1 MVVYTN
7 SAGNFV
13 FGGAESAN
21 GVMITSFEVS
31 AFKISPEDSYICTDS
46 TNCVDGGDDLSTGT
60 EVNPWVAQ
68 TGIVTYTVVTK
79 GFKGGETT
87 LSDLTNGGHNLKVEF
102 LCKFGTDADYG
113 SCGWPNGHERAN
125 EGSIVEEVDKANW
138 DNLDGTYSISLRFRA
153 PVWVELNVKI
163 EDEYIAQ
170 FVDGNNRYIDVRH
183 GSISKESVAN
193 GFPASLIAGETY
205 DFMLDPLDSEGNQAT
220 NAAERPS
227 ESDVSGVE
235 FKSIPFSSNF
245 DGSIGITS
253 DLEEPYDIKI
263 SFKAPEVAGS
273 YTFNI
278 YVNTNELAVSKTV
291 VVKSS
296 TYLNSSLTTVDYGTG
311 RVGTQNII
319 VSIKDIYNNPTCV
332 TRDNFNWEWG
342 ITGGQLSEM
351 GTFTSCVSAGKHLV
365 SIPSVNTVGTYTF
378 VARIS
383 NLINIATS
391 SPFDRY
397 AFSTNANVNVVSDV
411 PSTKSTMTPPHRYI
425 EVGEPAFFYI
435 IAIDRLGNNIAES
448 GDSAAFSVSV
458 TGSIS
463 GTRAAEFS
471 SSLSDRTG
479 SVGSYFGSFTPLY
492 EETYTLTV
500 SVDGY
505 PLDQGSSTH
514 DASVFL
520 ANEADYFK
528 VTGAPVSGVV
538 GSSLTFIIHQWN
550 LKYNLDMNTA
560 STTFISKLSRPQSQ
574 LPLTLGTGAG
584 DADMNRRLFVDKAYT
599 TKSGT
604 YTLSVSKADAD
615 TPSVYHAVKESPV
628 SFTLAAAKANGT
640 ESTITKPATPE
651 GGYAPGSTL
660 SLPLSLKDSYGN
672 SIITARFSDDVIVQI
687 ESKNTA
693 RIQTLTI
700 KANSAGTGLVAEGV
714 LKFASDEYS
723 VLAYASGV
731 ELTMVNPSIII
742 STNNV
747 VAPALV
753 DGNASFAAS
762 AGLPA
767 QGSSSSFIA
776 GTEYSMYIFPA
787 DVYGNVAV
795 SDVLMVVVL
804 RANNVVLSQG
814 VWNTNTGGYKVSYT
828 FTTAGATPVTVSVTP
843 AGASE
848 ATVRSFTANVNPGA
862 VFGRTTELIS
872 ITNATSVTRGTWVVR
887 LHDIYGNAL
896 TSSPAGSVD
905 IKAEMVL
912 QSTTKSS
919 TLFGSLPAADASA
932 DAISITLGSDST
944 QIGLLTLQYLGTI
957 TGTYT
962 LKLFVDGVAATDVS
976 NYKAYITS
984 GPIVGASSTASG
996 KGWNSAIS
1004 GVTSSFVV
1012 VPRDK
1017 YSNRVY
1023 TSGASVSSSLIVS
1036 SGLGVTKNLV
1046 TETPPA
1052 VIFDAA
1058 LGQYNVTYT
1067 PSVSGTSSLSFKING
1082 VAIVDSPRVFTVMA
1096 GAVSASKSF
1105 LSGPGVRGTLV
1116 GSSSQVIVQAVDSF
1130 NNFKTSGG
1138 DTFRASLDQTG
1149 SSTTVTDNDDGTYTI
1164 TYTAISPGAVLL
1176 RVEYGAD
1183 FVQTGCDFV
1192 TVPSSGCLLDIKNAE
1207 SVQTLDPLRT
1217 TYKAASLSSSNGDL
1231 TLGFA
1236 SVASTG
1242 KPSGSFHVLTFD
1254 EDGVQ
1259 MGRNDVTIEVSIGGN
1274 VLSESDIAITA
1285 IEGTTGEFLID
1296 YYYSTA
1302 GTWPLSITVNGVE
1315 IGASLREIAFNEAG
1329 ASTELV
1335 AEFGGYSNI
1344 VIRPDFTT
1352 ASSVDV
1358 VIASGTQ
1365 GTNPVVATA
1374 GFPVE
1379 FEISAKDSY
1388 GNVQYYSSDYPGDV
1402 FTVTA
1407 TASQAESLN
1416 AEFTSLACFP
1426 STSSFPDCRIP
1437 SNYGE
1442 AFPEGSVSARASLTF
1457 SNTAAYT
1464 ISVSLQPR
1472 YAMGIVSADG
1482 SAPVYDAV
1490 KVKQFKVTVV
1500 PGVVNAANSL
1510 MNGDGL
1516 SGAIA
1521 DERKSVLISAY
1532 DAGSNA
1538 LYKLSEDER
1547 EDALASCRIDFV
1559 GTSEGNKGQTFSSS
1573 SENCFALDG
1582 CFGLTNDQCLF
1593 EVYYNITY
1601 LTGTFDMSV
1610 RLCASGSPD
1619 DNPDGCLVSG
1629 ESVSITV
1636 TAGAPNGKT
1645 SGLLASPPSTVTAM
1659 ESGTLTFVARDE
1671 FNNEITTGG
1680 DGNPLVVSAIQTKP
1694 TAGSLLTNIATVS
1707 DNEDGTYTILYTLPT
1722 GGNGFEYQFNI
1733 TYDGV
1738 HITGS
1743 PYTMLVSSP
1752 NISPMHSFAYG
1763 EGLSDATITAKA
1775 GEVTSFT
1782 IQPVDA
1788 SGNMITK
1795 IPDSN
1800 KFKVIS
1806 RNLELSAGGGQEPS
1820 FSANADGSIKV
1831 SFTAVVTS
1839 PAQLTISAVRPV
1851 DGVST
1856 ETVIDSPA
1864 NGIIYVNVEPG
1875 IAEAASSYTR
1885 NDRIV
1890 PLTQVAVAGSEHNYQ
1905 IIVADKYSNQLKYN
1919 PYGTPTNLTFAA
1931 PNKYGPE
1938 GYKYIS
1944 GPAPAKYGYAQEIGA
1959 SEPGTWR
1966 VRWSAETKGTYALR
1980 AYISDGLVLDG
1991 PGGSQLPLN
2000 MEVIAADADYSKFT
2014 LTGAGITVTAQV
2026 NTRATLELEAR
2037 DVYGNFKK
2045 DSGNLLNDIIDGI
2058 SQTVYSDAALLT
2070 EEVSIQEHDVTFD
2083 STTGKYKIE
2092 YTPSSTGYLETALN
2106 IRGVEVANSPFVQ
2119 EVVAG
2124 SIDAS
2129 YTTASGPG
2137 IVGGS
2142 LGVQT
2147 YIAIVPRDSSDF
2159 LVTAGESSS
2168 KFKVTVH
2175 TTADFTTVQSGP
2187 TWDES
2192 AQVYRFEY
2200 MIEGSSD
2207 ATVTVDIT
2215 YDDTP
2220 IAGSPFSNIPISSTV
2235 STEVDVKRCVI
2246 SGPGITYGVAGELT
2260 AVAITLYDTNGKLA
2274 VPSEAPD
2281 LELTIENGNNGN
2293 FVEYTDF
2300 KPFDSSVLSGLGLDP
2315 SAFGYV
2321 NEDAGGTYFVT
2332 FTKTSMAEAPFKL
2345 KVKVDGYA
2353 TGSVE
2358 YNNPSEFTYE
2368 LVSGMT
2374 SSSTSYVQLGN
2385 TDGNIVAGDSV
2396 PVYIYPR
2403 DAYYNGQDYKDST
2416 NREETFSI
2424 VLTGPTAYSVTY
2436 TGAASDGTMKL
2447 VKDAEND
2454 VYYYYGFIKPVK
2466 AGVYK
2471 GTAQLVQNG
2480 VTSNVLTLGQTALS
2494 LDVSAGALDISNSV
2508 VSGQGVFTSKVLAK
2522 GAVKVQFRDS
2532 FSNILTDNV
2541 VEKVEFNLKRRDVN
2555 EMAFNNNIVLEYVTA
2570 QSAFVGEY
2578 ISSIS
2583 GTLDMEVSACY
2594 PTSVCENVPI
2604 SEYTGT
2610 VISPGSFD
2618 SQMSEV
2624 VGADSTSEFKVAEDS
2639 LVYVFS
2645 RDSQG
2650 NVLSTGGEILSAKL
2664 VPTLTTGQTEFRI
2677 SPSKIVDNGSGMY
2690 TITVQPKQSGNFKLL
2705 ITRSNAV
2712 VGTTDVTGFLI
2723 TVEPG
2728 VASTASTVS
2737 GTGLGLQS
2745 TGFIVVGNEA
2755 KLTLIARDAIG
2766 NAIVS
2771 NADEFTYEISV
2782 GGSVVEFG
2790 QFAYVEGSD
2799 GTYEAIYTVEKSG
2812 NLVANVKLRGQ
2823 SLLSIP
2829 SGGKVLPS
2837 TVSLKDCLLY
2847 GDALTAGVEAGVP
2860 STLSLIAKDQ
2870 YGNIVTDLEN
2880 SGLFELK
2887 IDTVNNPGFL
2897 PFAISDASIGLLT
2910 VDFILPTVDFT
2921 PGPVTVVYDNDLAL
2935 NLYKNFDTKEQF
2947 TVQVRAGQPSAS
2959 TTTLVGI
2966 SPTIP
2971 FQVDVAATVELYVR
2985 DAYGNVIGESDELTT
3000 VLDSLALN
3008 VFTTRGQTYPV
3019 DITFTSSMAVNGD
3032 HINILNFLP
3041 PAAGALRL
3049 SLYIDGSE
3057 VIDPTTEKDYECT
3070 VLPGVIG
3077 APYSTYS
3084 GAGIFSGAIAGSES
3098 TIYIQAADRTGGIIT
3113 TDKSTE
3119 ATAFTLE
3126 FEILSTSG
3134 ISNATDK
3141 ASAISGIG
3149 ITGPTYTGAGTYMF
3163 KYIPYDLG
3171 YPYSMYAKI
3180 ATGNDPIGTSDGLS
3194 GGETIQVYNATS
3206 TRESSAEKSAAL
3218 LAIDSDGTLM
3228 LGSQIPMAGSIFF
3241 KTVAGEAIVF
3251 FIQERDVNGLD
3262 ITSNSATAPSVQVS
3276 LNFVPTAPTV
3286 VNDGSGVWRV
3296 TIKPEKSGE
3305 IPIYIAFDGVEIA
3318 NSQMVLTVIPA
3329 ATSALTSTIE
3339 GSGLEPDE
3347 TNLVRAGLTSTFS
3360 IIARDSFGNYAE
3372 YDDVAGN
3379 DEFHVEI
3386 ASSVESETIVVEGT
3400 ITKTDGNGYEYEVA
3414 FVPRYVGSNNVSVY
3428 LGPAGDKVLVTTA
3441 SVEVTNGLV
3450 NVQATEVSITAEELS
3465 NTTVSAGESFEFNIY
3480 TKDIYGYDHAT
3491 PMLLWDVEL
3500 IPSDALKATGATS
3513 RAGTVTGYSGTKES
3527 GGYSVTFSLYKEG
3540 TWFLS
3545 LTERDES
3552 GGSMVS
3558 SMYVPIT
3565 VVGGVANV
3573 YKTSLSG
3580 GIASGLVASSTDRTV
3595 YITTRDVYG
3604 NLAFSSGLHPFSAD
3618 DDLNDFEITIDLDEI
3633 VPEGAEIQ
3641 GYEYTNNGA
3650 EYVSP
3655 GVFRFTYSTILP
3667 GTYYIQVIQ
3676 KKEAIGDGSNK
3687 VITVKPVP
3695 APVVTEVRF
3704 SNSLSTIQVVFDV
3717 ETDEAMQIG
3726 ASDCSN
3732 VLATATISLL
3742 GTNPLCKWTNIP
3754 TDDGTGSKTHNYLQI
3769 TLGANP
3775 TVKPQTS
3782 QNPASVIELKQQTI
3796 RTKDRNSYFAV
3807 ASTGVLGPLVYP
3819 SVKASITG
3827 VASVGTCTPLNF
3839 DALRSTGGGGRAL
3852 TYTWRIIS
3860 TQDVSNVDICEVD
3873 TANNINTCT
3882 DSLFIPYTNLVPG
3895 ATYTAELQVT
3905 NFLGTSSTATF
3916 DTSVA
3921 AVPLPKIAT
3930 PEEVSIFASDRLTII
3945 SYVSSPD
3952 TSCMDYPENLNAL
3965 EYYWEF
3971 TTGSLQGES
3980 SDWTNTRV
3988 TPELTLPPNSFE
4000 PGETYELLVTA
4011 TIKGSGNTAQM
4022 ITSTTKVNVG
4032 YREIIVENR
4041 LGGDRIVSP
4050 FYNNKLIASPFDP
4063 EDSRDESGVAY
4074 PWSYYW
4080 FCTKACEI
4088 PEGESTCEPVEI
4100 ADGAECF
4107 IDANAL
4113 FSTDIDTITIP
4124 GSELLQYL
4132 GTNNV
4137 YEIGCTISKGVRG
4150 QSSLTGR
4157 TKTSYVTWTSLT
4169 SVSVTIRDDEEDY
4182 FQGEWSPTR
4191 GGTLSCESSSAIAAV
4206 ASGESVT
4213 YQWELVSGSVGFVG
4227 GTLESLVSTSYGV
4240 EPSEAVKQSS
4250 LTIAPNTL
4258 LAGSSYTFKCT
4269 VILEASG
4276 TTGEASKTIRV
4287 GTPPSGGFLEVR
4299 YKEMTSTIL
4308 CPSAVNN
4315 CECGEDSYKSV
4326 PPAQIVF
4333 EGQEEVL
4340 VVDYGFEDGQT
4351 EFELVAKQWLD
4362 GTTDCSTS
4370 CLYQFAY
4377 AVRGQES
4384 DETAI
4389 SGKETTNTKIS
4400 GFSLPSASDG
4410 LNSADIILIVYVYDE
4425 QGMSTRY
4432 ATDYYLR
4439 INPLAAAI
4447 VDEEDT
4453 TQQVSCNL
4461 VRKLTEDAEQTSTA
4475 AIFGSLTSSSSSS
4488 RRRMLAENWRS
4499 IAMSGTKAERRAK
4512 FDAESIKIIQ
4522 RISNS
4527 EISGAIDSSRTTKGR
4542 KARAAGR
4549 NWYAASAEVAE
4560 TLINTDFNA
4569 YVGAQDTSRALSFI
4583 NVWGKTWGVPPAT
4596 ISDQPSPAL
4605 ACNSVETEFFNMK
4618 NRLVKEFRPL
4628 DLASSVDNDYL
4639 EKYICSMNTI
4649 LWKPGEISND
4659 VFDILFASGATS
4671 KIKAAVFQH
4680 RLFVDG
4686 SLNVDLQLTDA
4697 AKVCAAE
4704 FLSNML
4710 VQAYVGCHNNP
4721 VIRDQDKMNN
4731 VITATTWL
4739 GQAIADSLVPGQ
4751 DPESVEAFYFTVTG
4765 FAGQRRSATQIR
4777 RNERSTDLMLTVPQ
4791 ITSDVSASSGP
4802 LLSMNIDVDDDGPC
4816 FSELAGFTC
4825 GENVTS
4831 DDIIRVSSTVFTKT
4845 TYSLSAMDTIN
4856 PFPAKVLIDGG
4867 EEQYGY
4873 TAIVV
4878 PQYVKSGTGN
4888 FAEQIKEFNSP
4899 DQDSVNLGADA
4910 LTAMLASTPTAMED
4924 YAIATDNFAYA
4935 ARIPT
4940 NASYFDFTMHKTWDQ
4955 IFDGQSKEQEDYQ
4968 TEIRQWPLGDDG
4980 FGDFVTEWRDLPRKW
4995 SPNNFNVTDSTSIR
5009 GFSTSLYSALTFGP
5023 YFVEKVYFPPPPT
5036 VYSPPPPAPPLSPPM
5051 PVYVEYVEGDLDRS
5065 VVIIPSIAVLT
5076 IFTWML
5082 WMFFKRRRNLQMMH
5096 IDFID
5101 EDYDGALDEFDS
5113 SSSDDDSDNEGSANT
5128 GSGGGIFG
5136 FGRQRPEVEERYNR
5150 SQRIRALEERLQQTQ
5165 TQ

>member
-1 MVVYTN
+1 
-7 SAGNFV
+7 
-13 FGGAESAN
+13 
-21 GVMITSFEVS
+21 MI
-31 AFKISPEDSYICTDS
+31 
-46 TNCVDGGDDLSTGT
+46 DLS
-60 EVNPWVAQ
+60 
-68 TGIVTYTVVTK
+68 
-79 GFKGGETT
+79 
-87 LSDLTNGGHNLKVEF
+87 NGGQSLFVSY
-102 LCKFGTDADYG
+102 LCKFGTAADYT
-113 SCGWPNGHERAN
+113 SCVFPAGHENA
-125 EGSIVEEVDKANW
+125 GQAIVENAGLSAQPWK
-138 DNLDGTYSISLRFRA
+138 DNFDGTYSISLLIKA
-153 PVWVELNVKI
+153 PVLIELDVKI
-163 EDEYIAQ
+163 GSDEYGEAISQ
-170 FVDGNNRYIDVRH
+170 FVDNKLVIDVRH
-183 GSISKESVAN
+183 GPISEESVAVD
-193 GFPASLIAGETY
+193 FPTSLIAGEEEEFT
-205 DFMLDPLDSEGNQAT
+205 LDPLDSQGNQAT
-220 NAAERPS
+220 NKKEVPS
-227 ESDVSGVE
+227 ASGIV
-235 FKSIPFSSNF
+235 FTSTPASSSFTDSIV
-245 DGSIGITS
+245 ITPL
-253 DLEEPYDIKI
+253 DTQEPYDIKI
-263 SFKAPEVAGS
+263 KFTAPQVAGS
-273 YTFNI
+273 YTFKI
-278 YVNTNELAVSKTV
+278 YVNTNELAVSKTI
-291 VVKSS
+291 VVKAS
-296 TYLNSSLTTVDYGTG
+296 TYIATSSTTVDYGTR
-311 RVGTQNII
+311 RVGTQKII
-319 VSIKDIYNNPTCV
+319 VSIKDIYSNPTCV
-332 TRDNFNWEWG
+332 TRDNFNWAWG
-342 ITGGQLSEM
+342 VTGGELSEP
-351 GTFTSCVSAGKHLV
+351 GTFTSCISAGKHLV

-378 VARIS
+378 TAKIS
-383 NLINIATS
+383 NLLNVDTDQ
-391 SPFDRY
+391 PFDRETL
-397 AFSTNANVNVVSDV
+397 STSTSINVVSDV
-411 PSTKSTMTPPHRYI
+411 PSTKSTMTTPSEYI
-425 EVGEPAFFYI
+425 EVGQPAYFYV
-435 IAIDRLGNNIAES
+435 IAIDRLGNSIAVS
-448 GDSAAFSVSV
+448 GQSSAFSVTV

-463 GTRAAEFS
+463 GTRAAEVS
-471 SSLSDRTG
+471 NSLSDRTG
-479 SVGSYFGSFTPLY
+479 SVGSYYGSFTPLY
-492 EETYTLTV
+492 AETYTLTV

-514 DASVFL
+514 IASVFL
-520 ANEADYFK
+520 TNEADYFK

-538 GSSLTFIIHQWN
+538 GSSLTFIINQWN
-550 LKYNLDMNTA
+550 LEYNLDMNTI
-560 STTFISKLSRPQSQ
+560 STTFLSKLSRPQSQ
-574 LPLTLGTGAG
+574 VSLTLSPLGTGAG
-584 DADMNRRLFVDKAYT
+584 DADMNRRLYVDKLYT

-615 TPSVYHAVKESPV
+615 TPSVYHAVKDSPV
-628 SFTLAAAKANGT
+628 SFTLAAAKASGSV
-640 ESTITKPATPE
+640 STITKPSTPA
-651 GGYAPGSTL
+651 GGYAPGATL

-672 SIITARFSDDVIVQI
+672 AITTARFSDDVIVQI
-687 ESKNTA
+687 KSKNTA

-700 KANSAGTGLVAEGV
+700 KADSTGTGLVAEGV
-714 LKFASDEYS
+714 LKFASDQYS

-731 ELTMVNPSIII
+731 ALTMVNPEIII
-742 STNNV
+742 TTNNV

-753 DGNASFAAS
+753 DGTASFAAS

-767 QGSSSSFIA
+767 QGSSAAFVA
-776 GTEYSMYIFPA
+776 GTEYSLYIFPA

-804 RANNVVLSQG
+804 RANNIVLSQG

-828 FTTAGATPVTVSVTP
+828 FTTAGTTPVTVSVTP
-843 AGASE
+843 AGATA
-848 ATVRSFTANVNPGA
+848 ATVRSFTAVVSPGA
-862 VFGRTTELIS
+862 VVGSTTKLIS

-887 LHDIYGNAL
+887 LYDRYGNAL

-905 IKAEMVL
+905 VKAEMIL

-919 TLFGSLPAADASA
+919 TLFGSLPVVSNSA
-932 DAISITLGSDST
+932 DAISITLGSDGT
-944 QIGLLTLQYLGTI
+944 QIGLVTLQYLGTI

-962 LKLFVDGVAATDVS
+962 LKLYVDGVAATDVS
-976 NYKAYITS
+976 SYKAYITS
-984 GPIVGASSTASG
+984 GPIVATTSTASG
-996 KGWNSAIS
+996 TGWNSAKA
-1004 GVTSSFVV
+1004 GVKSSFVV

-1023 TSGASVSSSLIVS
+1023 TSPASASSSLVVS
-1036 SGLGVTKNLV
+1036 RGLGVTKDLV
-1046 TETPPA
+1046 TETAPSF
-1052 VIFDAA
+1052 VFDTA
-1058 LGQYNVTYT
+1058 LGQYNVSYT
-1067 PSVSGTSSLSFKING
+1067 PSVAGTSSLSFKING
-1082 VAIVDSPRVFTVMA
+1082 ANIADSPRVFTVTA
-1096 GAVSASKSF
+1096 GAASASKSF
-1105 LSGPGVRGTLV
+1105 LSGAGVRGTLFGAASEV
-1116 GSSSQVIVQAVDSF
+1116 VIQAVDSF
-1130 NNFKTSGG
+1130 GNLKTSGG
-1138 DTFRASLDQTG
+1138 DTFRASLNQTG
-1149 SSTTVTDNDDGTYTI
+1149 STTTVTDNSDGTYTI
-1164 TYTAISPGAVLL
+1164 TYTPVAAGAALL
-1176 RVEYGAD
+1176 KIEYGTG
-1183 FVQTGCDFV
+1183 FVQIGCDFI
-1192 TVPSSGCLLDIKNAE
+1192 TIPSSGCLLDIKTAD
-1207 SVQTLDPLRT
+1207 SVQTLDPLQT
-1217 TYKAASLSSSNGDL
+1217 TYKAAYLSTSDGDL

-1242 KPSGSFHVLTFD
+1242 KPSGSFRILTFD
-1254 EDGVQ
+1254 QDGVQ
-1259 MGRNDVTIEVSIGGN
+1259 MGRNDVTIQLSIGGT
-1274 VLSESDIAITA
+1274 VLSGSDIAITA
-1285 IEGTTGEFLID
+1285 VEGTTGEFRID

-1302 GTWPLSITVNGVE
+1302 GTWPISITANGVE
-1315 IGASLREIAFNEAG
+1315 IGARLREIAFDEAG
-1329 ASTELV
+1329 ASTDLV
-1335 AEFGGYSNI
+1335 AEFGGYSNL

-1358 VIASGTQ
+1358 VIASGVQ
-1365 GTNPVVATA
+1365 GTNPIVATA

-1379 FEISAKDSY
+1379 FAISAKDSY

-1407 TASQAESLN
+1407 TASQAETLN

-1426 STSSFPDCRIP
+1426 SSSFFPDCRIP
-1437 SNYGE
+1437 SNYVE
-1442 AFPEGSVSARASLTF
+1442 AFPDGSVSAEASLTF

-1472 YAMGIVSADG
+1472 FAMGISTTEG
-1482 SAPVYDAV
+1482 SAPVSDAV
-1490 KVKQFKVTVV
+1490 QVKQFKVTVV

-1516 SGAIA
+1516 SGSIA

-1547 EDALASCRIDFV
+1547 EDALTSCRIDFV
-1559 GTSEGNKGQTFSSS
+1559 GTSEGNMGEKFSSS

-1582 CFGLTNDQCLF
+1582 CFGLTTDQCLF
-1593 EVYYNITY
+1593 EVFYNITY

-1619 DNPDGCLVSG
+1619 DLEVNPDGCLVSG

-1636 TAGAPNGKT
+1636 TAGSPNSKT
-1645 SGLLASPPSTVTAM
+1645 SGLLATPPSTVTAM
-1659 ESGTLTFVARDE
+1659 ESGTLKFVARDE
-1671 FNNEITTGG
+1671 FNNEITIGG

-1694 TAGSLLTNIATVS
+1694 TAGSLLTNVATLS
-1707 DNEDGTYTILYTLPT
+1707 DNEDGTYNIVYTLPT
-1722 GGNGFEYQFNI
+1722 GGNGVEYQFNI
-1733 TYDGV
+1733 TYDGD
-1738 HITGS
+1738 HIIGS
-1743 PYTMLVSSP
+1743 PYTMSVASP
-1752 NISPMHSFAYG
+1752 NISPMYSFAYG
-1763 EGLSDATITAKA
+1763 EALSDATMTARA

-1788 SGNMITK
+1788 SGNTITK
-1795 IPDSN
+1795 MPDTN
-1800 KFKVIS
+1800 KFKVVS

-1820 FSANADGSIKV
+1820 FTTNPDGSIKV

-1839 PAQLTISAVRPV
+1839 PAQLTISAIRPV

-1864 NGIIYVNVEPG
+1864 NGIIYVNVDPG
-1875 IAEAASSYTR
+1875 VAVASSSYTR
-1885 NDRIV
+1885 NDRTV

-1905 IIVADKYSNQLKYN
+1905 IITADKYSNQLTYD

-1938 GYKYIS
+1938 GYKYVS

-1959 SEPGTWR
+1959 SEPGNWR
-1966 VRWSAETKGTYALR
+1966 VRWSAETTGTYALR

-2000 MEVIAADADYSKFT
+2000 MEVIASDADYSKFT
-2014 LTGAGITVTAQV
+2014 LTGAGITASATV
-2026 NTRATLELEAR
+2026 NSKATLTLEAR

-2045 DSGNLLNDIIDGI
+2045 DRGNLVNDIIDGI
-2058 SQTVYSDAALLT
+2058 SQTIYSDDALLM
-2070 EEVSIQEHDVTFD
+2070 EESTIQEHSVTFD
-2083 STTGKYKIE
+2083 SATGKYTIE
-2092 YTPSSTGYLETALN
+2092 YTPSVIGYMETALN
-2106 IRGVEVANSPFVQ
+2106 IRGVDIANSPFQQ
-2119 EVVAG
+2119 EIVAG
-2124 SIDAS
+2124 AISAS
-2129 YTTASGPG
+2129 YTRASGPG

-2142 LGVQT
+2142 LGIQT
-2147 YIAIVPRDSSDF
+2147 YIAIDPRDASDF
-2159 LVTAGESSS
+2159 LVTAGTSASS
-2168 KFKVTVH
+2168 FEVTVT
-2175 TTADFTTVQSGP
+2175 TTAGSIIQSGP

-2192 AQVYRFEY
+2192 SRVYRFEY
-2200 MIEGSSD
+2200 MIEGSTD
-2207 ATVTVDIT
+2207 ATVTVDIA
-2215 YDDTP
+2215 YDSEA
-2220 IAGSPFSNIPISSTV
+2220 IAGSPFSNIPISSSV
-2235 STEVDVKRCVI
+2235 STDVDEKRCVI

-2260 AVAITLYDTNGKLA
+2260 AIAITLYDSDGILA
-2274 VPSEAPD
+2274 VPSAAPS
-2281 LELTIENGNNGN
+2281 LVLTVFNGNNEN

-2300 KPFDSSVLSGLGLDP
+2300 QLFDSSVLSGLGLDP

-2332 FTKTSMAEAPFKL
+2332 FTKTSVAEAPYKL
-2345 KVKVDGYA
+2345 TVAVNGLV

-2358 YNNPSEFTYE
+2358 YENPGEFTFE
-2368 LVSGMT
+2368 LVSSVT

-2385 TDGNIVAGDSV
+2385 TDGSIVAGDSV

-2403 DAYYNGQDYKDST
+2403 DAYYNGQDYK
-2416 NREETFSI
+2416 NLANKEETFSI
-2424 VLTGPTAYSVTY
+2424 ALTGPAAYTVTY
-2436 TGAASDGTMKL
+2436 TGSASDGTMKL
-2447 VKDAEND
+2447 VKDTEND
-2454 VYYYYGFIKPVK
+2454 SYYYYGFIKPVK
-2466 AGVYK
+2466 AGVYR

-2480 VTSNVLTLGQTALS
+2480 VTSSVLTLAQAALS

-2508 VSGQGVFTSKVLAK
+2508 VGGQGVFSSKVLAK

-2532 FSNILTDNV
+2532 VSNLLTDDIV
-2541 VEKVEFNLKRRDVN
+2541 QSSLSAVKFNLMRRDVN
-2555 EMAFNNNIVLEYVTA
+2555 EAAFASDIELVYVSA

-2578 ISSIS
+2578 ISTVA
-2583 GTLDMEVSACY
+2583 GTLDMQVSACDSSD
-2594 PTSVCENVPI
+2594 PPVCEEVPI
-2604 SEYTGT
+2604 SGYTGT
-2610 VISPGSFD
+2610 VISPGSFV
-2618 SQMSEV
+2618 SAMAEV

-2639 LVYVFS
+2639 LVYVFG

-2650 NVLSTGGEILSAKL
+2650 NTLSTGGEILSAKL
-2664 VPTLTTGQTEFRI
+2664 VPTLTTGQSELRI
-2677 SPSKIVDNGSGMY
+2677 SPSNIVDNGDGMY
-2690 TITVQPKQSGNFKLL
+2690 TITVQPKQSGDFKLL
-2705 ITRSNAV
+2705 ITRSGAV
-2712 VGTTDVTGFLI
+2712 VGTTDETGFLI

-2737 GTGLGLQS
+2737 GTGFGLQS
-2745 TGFIVVGNEA
+2745 TGYIVAGNEA

-2771 NADEFTYEISV
+2771 SADEFTYEISA
-2782 GGSVVEFG
+2782 GGSVVDFG
-2790 QFAYVEGSD
+2790 QFAYVEESD
-2799 GTYEAIYTVEKSG
+2799 GTYEATYTIEKSG
-2812 NLVANVKLRGQ
+2812 DLIVEVKLRGE
-2823 SLLSIP
+2823 SLLSVP
-2829 SGGKVLPS
+2829 SGGKVLHS
-2837 TVSLKDCLLY
+2837 SVSLKDCLLY
-2847 GDALTAGVEAGVP
+2847 GDALTAGVEAGVL

-2870 YGNIVTDLEN
+2870 YGNVVTDLQN

-2887 IDTVNNPGFL
+2887 VDTLNNPGFL
-2897 PFAISDASIGLLT
+2897 PFEISDASIGLLT
-2910 VDFILPTVDFT
+2910 VDFTLPSVDVA
-2921 PGPVTVVYDNDLAL
+2921 PGLVTVVYDNDLAL
-2935 NLYKNFDTKEQF
+2935 NLYKNYDTKEQF
-2947 TVQVRAGQPSAS
+2947 SIQVYVGQPSAS

-2971 FQVDVAATVELYVR
+2971 FQTDVASTVELYVR
-2985 DAYGNVIGESDELTT
+2985 DANGNVIGESDELTA

-3008 VFTTRGQTYPV
+3008 VFTVRGQTYAV
-3019 DITFTSSMAVNGD
+3019 DITFTSSNAVNGD
-3032 HINILNFLP
+3032 YITILNFSP
-3041 PAAGALRL
+3041 PAAGSLRL

-3070 VLPGVIG
+3070 VLPGAIG

-3113 TDKSTE
+3113 TDKSTDT
-3119 ATAFTLE
+3119 TAFTLE
-3126 FEILSTSG
+3126 FEILSNSG

-3141 ASAISGIG
+3141 ASAISGVEVI
-3149 ITGPTYTGAGTYMF
+3149 GPTYTGAGTYMF

-3194 GGETIQVYNATS
+3194 GGETVQVYDVAS

-3228 LGSQIPMAGSIFF
+3228 LGSQIPVAGSIFF
-3241 KTVAGEAIVF
+3241 ETVAGEAIVF

-3262 ITSNSATAPSVQVS
+3262 VASNSATAPSVQVS
-3276 LNFVPTAPTV
+3276 SGFVPTAPTV
-3286 VNDGSGVWRV
+3286 VNDGSGIWRV
-3296 TIKPEKSGE
+3296 TVKPEKSGE
-3305 IPIYIAFDGVEIA
+3305 VPIFVAFDGVEIA
-3318 NSQMVLTVIPA
+3318 NSQMILTVIPA

-3339 GSGLEPDE
+3339 GTGLEPDE
-3347 TNLVRAGLTSTFS
+3347 TNLVRAGLSSKFS
-3360 IIARDSFGNYAE
+3360 IIARDAFGNYAE

-3386 ASSVESETIVVEGT
+3386 ASSVESETIVVEGI
-3400 ITKTDGNGYEYEVA
+3400 ITKIDGNGYEYEVE
-3414 FVPRYVGSNNVSVY
+3414 FVPRYVGTNTVSVY
-3428 LGPAGDKVLVTTA
+3428 LGPVGGKLLVTTA
-3441 SVEVTNGLV
+3441 SVEVTNGVV
-3450 NVQATEVSITAEELS
+3450 NVQATEASVTTEELS
-3465 NTTVSAGESFEFNIY
+3465 GTTVSAGDRFEFSIY
-3480 TKDIYGYDHAT
+3480 AKDIYGYDHAT
-3491 PMLLWDVEL
+3491 PALLWDVEL

-3513 RAGTVTGYSGTKES
+3513 RTGTVTGYSGTKES
-3527 GGYSVTFSLYKEG
+3527 GGYSVTFTLYKEG
-3540 TWFLS
+3540 TWYLS

-3565 VVGGVANV
+3565 VVGGTANV
-3573 YKTSLSG
+3573 YKTTLSG
-3580 GIASGLVASSTDRTV
+3580 GIASGLVATSTDRTV

-3618 DDLNDFEITIDLDEI
+3618 DELNDFEITIDLDEI

-3655 GVFRFTYSTILP
+3655 GVFKFTYSTILP
-3667 GTYYIQVIQ
+3667 GTYYIQIIQ

-3704 SNSLSTIQVVFDV
+3704 ANSLSTIQVVFDV

-3754 TDDGTGSKTHNYLQI
+3754 TDDGAGSKTHNYLQI
-3769 TLGANP
+3769 TLGSNP

-3782 QNPASVIELKQQTI
+3782 QNAASFITLKQQTI

-3807 ASTGVLGPLVYP
+3807 ASTGVLGPLIYP

-3827 VASVGTCTPLNF
+3827 VVSVGTCTPLNF

-3852 TYTWRIIS
+3852 TYVWRITS
-3860 TQDVSNVDICEVD
+3860 TQDVSNIDICEVD
-3873 TANNINTCT
+3873 TANKINTCT
-3882 DSLFIPYTNLVPG
+3882 DSLFVPYTDLVPG
-3895 ATYTAELQVT
+3895 GTYTAELQVT
-3905 NFLGTSSTATF
+3905 NFLGTTSTATF
-3916 DTSVA
+3916 DTAVA

-3930 PEEVSIFASDRLTII
+3930 PEEVTIYASDRLTII
-3945 SYVSSPD
+3945 SYVSAPD

-3971 TTGSLQGES
+3971 TAGSLQVES
-3980 SDWTNTRV
+3980 SDWINTRG

-4011 TIKGSGNTAQM
+4011 TIASSGNTAQA
-4022 ITSTTKVNVG
+4022 ITSTTKVNVA
-4032 YREIIVENR
+4032 YREIIVEDR

-4050 FYNNKLIASPFDP
+4050 FLTNSLVASPFDP

-4088 PEGESTCEPVEI
+4088 PDGESTCELVEI
-4100 ADGAECF
+4100 ADGADCF
-4107 IDANAL
+4107 TDASAM
-4113 FSTDIDTITIP
+4113 FATDTDTISIP
-4124 GSELLQYL
+4124 GSDLLQYL
-4132 GTNNV
+4132 GTNNM

-4157 TKTSYVTWTSLT
+4157 TKTAYVTWTSIT
-4169 SVSVTIRDDEEDY
+4169 SVSVTIGDDDEDY

-4191 GGTLSCESSSAIAAV
+4191 GGTLTCESPSATAAV

-4213 YQWELVSGSVGFVG
+4213 YQWELVSGSVGFAG
-4227 GTLESLVSTSYGV
+4227 GSLESLVSTSYGV

-4250 LTIAPNTL
+4250 LTLAPNTL
-4258 LAGSSYTFKCT
+4258 LAGSEYTFKCT

-4276 TTGEASKTIRV
+4276 TTGEASQTITV

-4299 YKEMTSTIL
+4299 YNEMTSTIL
-4308 CPSAVNN
+4308 CPSAIDG

-4326 PPAQIVF
+4326 PAAENVVDDATQ
-4333 EGQEEVL
+4333 QEVL
-4340 VVDYGFEDGQT
+4340 LVDYGFEDGQT

-4377 AVRGQES
+4377 ALRGQES
-4384 DETAI
+4384 EETAI

-4400 GFSLPSASDG
+4400 GFSLPSAGDG
-4410 LNSADIILIVYVYDE
+4410 VNTADIILIVYVYDE
-4425 QGMSTRY
+4425 QGMATRY

-4447 VDEEDT
+4447 VDEDT

-4475 AIFGSLTSSSSSS
+4475 AIFGDSTSSSSST

-4522 RISNS
+4522 RISNT
-4527 EISGAIDSSRTTKGR
+4527 EITDAKDPARTAKGR
-4542 KARAAGR
+4542 KVRASGR
-4549 NWYAASAEVAE
+4549 SWYAASSEVAQ

-4569 YVGAQDTSRALSFI
+4569 YVGAKDTARALSFI

-4596 ISDQPSPAL
+4596 ISDQPTPAL
-4605 ACNSVETEFFNMK
+4605 ACNSVETEFLAMK
-4618 NRLVKEFRPL
+4618 NQLVQEYSPL
-4628 DLASSVDNDYL
+4628 DLASSVDDDYL

-4649 LWKPGEISND
+4649 LWKPGEISNEAFD
-4659 VFDILFASGATS
+4659 VLFSSGATS
-4671 KIKAAVFQH
+4671 KIKGAVFQH
-4680 RLFVDG
+4680 RLYVDG
-4686 SLNVDLQLTDA
+4686 ALNVDLQLTDA

-4710 VQAYVGCHNNP
+4710 VQAYVGCHNSP
-4721 VIRDQDKMNN
+4721 IIRDQDKMND

-4739 GQAIADSLVPGQ
+4739 GQAIADTLVPGE

-4765 FAGQRRSATQIR
+4765 FAGQRRSPTQIL

-4791 ITSDVSASSGP
+4791 ITSDVTDVSGP
-4802 LLSMNIDVDDDGPC
+4802 LLSMNIDIDDDGPC

-4825 GENVTS
+4825 GKNVTS

-4856 PFPAKVLIDGG
+4856 PFSAKVLIDGG

-4878 PQYVKSGTGN
+4878 PQFVKSGNGH
-4888 FAEQIKEFNSP
+4888 FAEQIKAFNSP
-4899 DQDSVNLGADA
+4899 DKGSLNLGEDA
-4910 LTAMLASTPTAMED
+4910 LTAMIASTPTAMLD

-4935 ARIPT
+4935 ARIPS
-4940 NASYFDFTMHKTWDQ
+4940 NASYFDFTMHKSWDQ
-4955 IFDGQSKEQEDYQ
+4955 IFDGQSKDREDYQ

-4980 FGDFVTEWRDLPRKW
+4980 FGDFVTEWSDLPRKW
-4995 SPNNFNVTDSTSIR
+4995 SPDNFNVTDSTSIR

-5023 YFVEKVYFPPPPT
+5023 YFVETVYYPPPPT
-5036 VYSPPPPAPPLSPPM
+5036 IYSPPPPAPPLSPRCQSM
-5051 PVYVEYVEGDLDRS
+5051 WNMSRVTWIDR
-5065 VVIIPSIAVLT
+5065 L
-5076 IFTWML
+5076 
-5082 WMFFKRRRNLQMMH
+5082 
-5096 IDFID
+5096 
-5101 EDYDGALDEFDS
+5101 
-5113 SSSDDDSDNEGSANT
+5113 
-5128 GSGGGIFG
+5128 
-5136 FGRQRPEVEERYNR
+5136 
-5150 SQRIRALEERLQQTQ
+5150 
-5165 TQ
+5165 